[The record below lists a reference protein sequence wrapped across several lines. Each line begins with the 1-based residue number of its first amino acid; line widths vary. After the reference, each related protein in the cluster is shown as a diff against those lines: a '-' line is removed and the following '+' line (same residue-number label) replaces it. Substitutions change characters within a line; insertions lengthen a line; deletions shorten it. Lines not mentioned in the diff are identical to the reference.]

1 MLAAGRPFVTS
12 FPSCPER
19 LPRGVCLR
27 ADSFSPAS
35 GLRRSPSE
43 MLICVAERRSLLLQV
58 RGGGRLDR
66 RGDGPHFE
74 RLAGPQEIQEQLF
87 GERTRVVRAG
97 QHQDLVGAL
106 HVHAGA
112 VTDRY
117 QADRLEALER
127 FAHRWVS
134 DAEAARHFHDGRQA
148 IALLELPLL
157 YQHPDLA
164 RLPIPQTLL
173 GYGFK
178 CVGQSC
184 RPSFG
189 GATSTTAANAGL
201 GRPSRSNN
209 NG

>member
-1 MLAAGRPFVTS
+1 MLTLFKTSSSSRFCSAVVSSRRISFRCAA
-12 FPSCPER
+12 
-19 LPRGVCLR
+19 
-27 ADSFSPAS
+27 
-35 GLRRSPSE
+35 
-43 MLICVAERRSLLLQV
+43 VACS
-58 RGGGRLDR
+58 
-66 RGDGPHFE
+66 
-74 RLAGPQEIQEQLF
+74 
-87 GERTRVVRAG
+87 T
-97 QHQDLVGAL
+97 
-106 HVHAGA
+106 GA

-134 DAEAARHFHDGRQA
+134 DPEAARHLHDGRQA

-164 RLPIPQTLL
+164 RQPIRQTLL
-173 GYGFK
+173 RYGFQ

-189 GATSTTAANAGL
+189 GAASTTAANAGL